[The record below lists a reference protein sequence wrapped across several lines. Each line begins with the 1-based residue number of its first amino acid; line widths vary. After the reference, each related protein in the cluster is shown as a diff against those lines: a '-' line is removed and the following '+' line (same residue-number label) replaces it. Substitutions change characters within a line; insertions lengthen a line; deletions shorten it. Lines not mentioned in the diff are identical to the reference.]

1 MPGRWSSR
9 WGADARRTEIEGR
22 KSAGGDALSALG
34 RKSARKAIK
43 GRSHL
48 PRGQESVLGD
58 GKRLDSTGRAD
69 ISLSSET
76 ECPAIFTGHMSYG
89 KCREKGGI
97 LARCF
102 LVDMMSN

>member
-48 PRGQESVLGD
+48 PQSQESGLGAEKRFD
-58 GKRLDSTGRAD
+58 GTGRAD
-69 ISLSSET
+69 TMLVNET
-76 ECPAIFTGHMSYG
+76 E
-89 KCREKGGI
+89 
-97 LARCF
+97 LARDGRATY
-102 LVDMMSN
+102 VIWEMSA